1 MNAEPEA
8 SAESLP
14 AIASRSAAAF
24 GPAASVGVAWAWIA
38 LLGFGHLVVD
48 CACSYALTCT
58 LDATDL
64 AAGAVFAYNAVAF
77 WGQPFLGL
85 AADRWR
91 LARVLAAGGALL
103 LVAGLASPGTLPWLT
118 VALIA
123 AGNACYHVGGGV
135 LAIRLSRSLA
145 PAVANQPSGAPRA
158 PTRLGAIASTRKRWS
173 GDGCSLWRG
182 RLGGLGLFV
191 GPGAFGLVLGVGLA
205 RMDFVATPWVLG
217 AVLLVLAVAL
227 WRTGGSRSLL
237 QDDPLGV
244 RSNPAVSQCRAVRA
258 EAAHYAQAAD
268 GRTSVDADRLQ
279 AGSYSRTSLLVA
291 LVLACIA
298 IRAFVGTGFAFEWG
312 GSAVVAMALG
322 AALAGGKIAGGF
334 LADRFGWLRSTV
346 AVLVLSVP
354 ALWFGRMSMPAGLAG
369 VGLFQAPMAV
379 THGALVWALRRRPGL
394 AFGLAAAAVY
404 AGGFPLLAGQV
415 PWLHSFVGL
424 SCLSL
429 TAVVMLAAGLRRKD
443 ECWKA

>member
-14 AIASRSAAAF
+14 VNASRSAPALGSAATAR
-24 GPAASVGVAWAWIA
+24 GAWAWLA

-48 CACSYALTCT
+48 CACSYALTWT

-103 LVAGLASPGTLPWLT
+103 LVAGLASPGALPWLT

-145 PAVANQPSGAPRA
+145 PAAANQPSGAPRA

-173 GDGCSLWRG
+173 GDGCSVWCG
-182 RLGGLGLFV
+182 RLGGLGLYV

-205 RMDFVATPWVLG
+205 RMDFVATPWVFG
-217 AVLLVLAVAL
+217 AVLALLAVAV
-227 WRTGGSRSLL
+227 WRMGGAISGVGACL
-237 QDDPLGV
+237 QAIP
-244 RSNPAVSQCRAVRA
+244 
-258 EAAHYAQAAD
+258 AD
-268 GRTSVDADRLQ
+268 GRWRADRLQ
-279 AGSYSRTSLLVA
+279 AGSYTRTVLIVA

-298 IRAFVGTGFAFEWG
+298 IRAFVGTGFSFEWG
-312 GSAVVAMALG
+312 GSAVAALALG
-322 AALAGGKIAGGF
+322 AVLAGGKIVGGF

-346 AVLVLSVP
+346 AVLALSVP

-369 VGLFQAPMAV
+369 VALFQAPMAV
-379 THGALVWALRRRPGL
+379 TLGALVWALPRRPGL
-394 AFGLAAAAVY
+394 AFGLASAAVY

-415 PWLHSFVGL
+415 PWLHTFSGL

-429 TAVVMLAAGLRRKD
+429 AAVVMLAVALRGKGA
-443 ECWKA
+443 CTKSLMPTASA